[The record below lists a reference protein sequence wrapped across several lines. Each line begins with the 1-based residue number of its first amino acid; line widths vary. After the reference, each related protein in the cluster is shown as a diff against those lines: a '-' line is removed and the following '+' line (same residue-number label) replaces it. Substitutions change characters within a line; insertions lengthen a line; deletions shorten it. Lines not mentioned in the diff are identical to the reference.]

1 MTGQDRSTNSEQVC
15 LLTQEEYERKYP
27 NNDATHVLI
36 MVEGVTRRSDG
47 KKVRY
52 ADAVDGGIGGK
63 INRSI
68 AIDGFRQNV
77 RFNKTGRLVAIN
89 RMLPG
94 EELFTNYGPQF
105 KLPTIKTGT
114 ASIQNTTLRL
124 GKKRSKAQHIVD
136 RCKKM
141 IGKTKNGALT
151 QCVKNTRKEMHRYKE
166 TDLKYDLAR
175 GFFEWN
181 NNAEDEPKQ
190 QNHQVIS

>member
-1 MTGQDRSTNSEQVC
+1 LHGTD
-15 LLTQEEYERKYP
+15 
-27 NNDATHVLI
+27 
-36 MVEGVTRRSDG
+36 
-47 KKVRY
+47 

-77 RFNKTGRLVAIN
+77 RFNKNGRLIAIN
-89 RMLPG
+89 RILPG

-105 KLPTIKTGT
+105 RLPTIKTGT
-114 ASIQNTTLRL
+114 AIIQNTTLRL

-141 IGKTKNGALT
+141 IGKTKNSALT
-151 QCVKNTRKEMHRYKE
+151 QYVGNTRKEMHKYKE

-175 GFFEWN
+175 GFLE
-181 NNAEDEPKQ
+181 
-190 QNHQVIS
+190 